1 MVPTEP
7 VRLIPGHPLASFIKF
22 IPGVGLKSVQN
33 RVVLQNASSASIA
46 GTQDGPGL
54 ADVTTNAWASI
65 SIGGTALDS
74 ALYAGPGATIAWRG
88 LVNGPC
94 NANNIEVFGTLRQSI
109 TSPYLGFCLAN
120 NPTTPGATVYWNS
133 AGTFEQLSPASTA
146 IAGAI
151 NTYVASFTFGGAI
164 VLYLNGVAIDSTTT
178 NTSAPATYS
187 DDVLAIGGDFR
198 TGQSANYPNVTTTC
212 ADWWQRPLSSDEVA
226 EWDALPFSMLER
238 AGPIAVWDVGGSVA
252 FAISAYEK
260 ILGESLRNILF
271 TDSPLLE
278 NISNII
284 NSNNLLQE
292 NLISENAQTKLGIEN
307 LSQKISEA
315 SISSDQLVVTNNS
328 DSIGE
333 ENLLENNSNDN
344 LLGEFLASI
353 NSKDSLPNEYLVS
366 FLLKNEFLLENSSS
380 AVFSNSALAEMN
392 LGLQINSLQIVDSLG
407 SVVSLPVILIDGYV
421 SGGIVLGAN
430 FLDAPQSFDNLY
442 AWARSMNRTLELKEI
457 NFNPQNSNDLLQTV
471 AQQPNF
477 KSKYTTDYLDYSWS
491 FSDFGLSGD
500 YLIQGNII
508 NVTPSG
514 SLGITSETLQQG
526 KYFTIWVSGGTENTI
541 YGITFQVVSNQGR
554 VVIGTSWL
562 PVLGVAPYN
571 K

>member
-1 MVPTEP
+1 MVPTEA
-7 VRLIPGHPLASFIKF
+7 VRLNRGHPLAPSVLYVPGSFRSLMPYGNGPVLT
-22 IPGVGLKSVQN
+22 PGVNGAPGGSPLGPGYYDNDPTSGF
-33 RVVLQNASSASIA
+33 AYAASI
-46 GTQDGPGL
+46 TPNL
-54 ADVTTNAWASI
+54 ALNVGSI
-65 SIGGTALDS
+65 N
-74 ALYAGPGATIAWRG
+74 W
-88 LVNGPC
+88 
-94 NANNIEVFGTLRQSI
+94 
-109 TSPYLGFCLAN
+109 LGFLWGAPN
-120 NPTTPGATVYWNS
+120 PSNSNPTCFGVVRNY
-133 AGTFEQLSPASTA
+133 ASTA
-146 IAGAI
+146 YCYQYGMNLGST
-151 NTYVASFTFGGAI
+151 NTYFFINPSSSGGGMSITGGGLSSGQHLLTGTFSDTGNLQFYIDGVSQGITAWSGGATDYTGAQI
-164 VLYLNGVAIDSTTT
+164 VL
-178 NTSAPATYS
+178 
-187 DDVLAIGGDFR
+187 GGDEGVSNRAGNATSIAAWIHPFI
-198 TGQSANYPNVTTTC
+198 
-212 ADWWQRPLSSDEVA
+212 LSVEQITQLA
-226 EWDALPFSMLER
+226 ALPFSMLER
-238 AGPIAVWDVGGSVA
+238 AGRIAVWDVGGSVA
-252 FAISAYEK
+252 FAISVYEK
-260 ILGESLRNILF
+260 ILGESLGKILF
-271 TDSPLLE
+271 TDSPILE
-278 NISNII
+278 DISTII

-315 SISSDQLVVTNNS
+315 SISSDQLGVTNNS
-328 DSIGE
+328 GSIGE
-333 ENLLENNSNDN
+333 ENLLKNNSNDN
-344 LLGEFLASI
+344 LLGELLASI

-407 SVVSLPVILIDGYV
+407 SVVSMPVILIDGYV
-421 SGGIVLGAN
+421 SGGIVLSAN

-442 AWARSMNRTLELKEI
+442 AWVRSLNRTLELKEI
-457 NFNPQNSNDLLQTV
+457 NFKPQNSNDLLQTV

-541 YGITFQVVSNQGR
+541 YGITFQVVSNQGL

>member
-1 MVPTEP
+1 MVPTEA
-7 VRLIPGHPLASFIKF
+7 VRLNRGHPLAPSVLYVPGSFRSLMPF
-22 IPGVGLKSVQN
+22 GNGPVLTPGVNGAPGGSPLGPGYYDNDPTSGF
-33 RVVLQNASSASIA
+33 AYAASI
-46 GTQDGPGL
+46 TPNL
-54 ADVTTNAWASI
+54 ALNVGSI
-65 SIGGTALDS
+65 N
-74 ALYAGPGATIAWRG
+74 W
-88 LVNGPC
+88 
-94 NANNIEVFGTLRQSI
+94 
-109 TSPYLGFCLAN
+109 LGFLWGAPN
-120 NPTTPGATVYWNS
+120 PSNSNPTCFGVVRNY
-133 AGTFEQLSPASTA
+133 ASTA
-146 IAGAI
+146 YCYQYAMNLGST
-151 NTYVASFTFGGAI
+151 NTYFFINPSSSGGGMGITGGGLSSGQHLLTGTFSDTGNLQFYIDGVSQGITAWSGGATDYTGAQI
-164 VLYLNGVAIDSTTT
+164 VL
-178 NTSAPATYS
+178 
-187 DDVLAIGGDFR
+187 GGDEGVGNRAGNATSIAAWIHPFI
-198 TGQSANYPNVTTTC
+198 
-212 ADWWQRPLSSDEVA
+212 LSVEQITQLA
-226 EWDALPFSMLER
+226 ALPFSMLER
-238 AGPIAVWDVGGSVA
+238 AGRIAVWDVGGSVA

-260 ILGESLRNILF
+260 ILGESLGKILF
-271 TDSPLLE
+271 TDSPILE
-278 NISNII
+278 DISTII

-315 SISSDQLVVTNNS
+315 SISSDQLGVTNNS
-328 DSIGE
+328 GSIGE
-333 ENLLENNSNDN
+333 ENLLKNNSNDN
-344 LLGEFLASI
+344 LLGELLASI
-353 NSKDSLPNEYLVS
+353 NSKNSLPNEYLVS

-392 LGLQINSLQIVDSLG
+392 LGLQVNSLQIVDSLG

-421 SGGIVLGAN
+421 SDGIVLGAN

-442 AWARSMNRTLELKEI
+442 AWVRSLNRTLELKEI
-457 NFNPQNSNDLLQTV
+457 NFKPQNSNDLLQTV

-541 YGITFQVVSNQGR
+541 YGITFQVVSNQGL